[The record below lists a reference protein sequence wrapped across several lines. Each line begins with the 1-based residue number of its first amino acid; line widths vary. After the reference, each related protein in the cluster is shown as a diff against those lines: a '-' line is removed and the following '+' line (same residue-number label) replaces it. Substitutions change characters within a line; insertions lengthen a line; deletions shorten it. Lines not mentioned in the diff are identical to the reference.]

1 MTINKKTNKK
11 IGNYGEDIA
20 TNFLKKSGYKIIE
33 RNHRYSRLCEI
44 DIIAKDKDRSVG
56 VEVKARTTTTFGQ
69 PFEAVNKT
77 KLSNVC
83 KAGLYYLQ
91 NTQESYKNYRID
103 VISVIGNVD
112 DKNPKIEHLKNV
124 NLN

>member
-11 IGNYGEDIA
+11 IGNYGEEIA
-20 TNFLKKSGYKIIE
+20 AKFLKKSGYKILE
-33 RNHRYSRLCEI
+33 RNYRYSRLCEI
-44 DIIAKDKDRSVG
+44 AIVAKNKDTIVF
-56 VEVKARTTTTFGQ
+56 VEVKTRTTTTFGH
-69 PFEAVNKT
+69 PFEAVGKT
-77 KLSNVC
+77 KLSNIF